1 MTIEARRAGSAL
13 LGAPNTLGEPVWYDI
28 ILEHD
33 GSSVI
38 TFAGAVQ
45 SITGRGLDFLP
56 KQQLILQIDEG
67 PAVEV
72 TVSALNGDH
81 ALLELT
87 RP

>member
-1 MTIEARRAGSAL
+1 MIIEARCAGSGS
-13 LGAPNTLGEPVWYDI
+13 LGSPDMLDEPVWYDI
-28 ILEHD
+28 ILEQD
-33 GSSVI
+33 GASVI
-38 TFAGAVQ
+38 AFAGAVQ
-45 SITGRGLDFLP
+45 SIMGRGLDHLL

-72 TVSALNGDH
+72 TVSALEGDH